1 MTDITVNIPLSD
13 LPEVL
18 PQPTIDTT
26 IFVLINCWLL

>member
-18 PQPTIDTT
+18 PQPTIDK
-26 IFVLINCWLL
+26 IVFVLINCWLL